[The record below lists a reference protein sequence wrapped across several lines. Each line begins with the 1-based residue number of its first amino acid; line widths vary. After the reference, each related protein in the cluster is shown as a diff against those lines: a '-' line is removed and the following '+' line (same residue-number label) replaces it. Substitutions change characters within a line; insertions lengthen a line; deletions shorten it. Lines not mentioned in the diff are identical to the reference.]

1 MESDSCA
8 LDLCMMKWRDSMEFL
23 LESHSIVEKSY
34 RLSYSAKNPTS
45 CFGYL
50 VLQAHQWGHIIN
62 LSFLS
67 LKNWERNAIVQP
79 IVKSCALCDEGF
91 LALQSFQTL
100 DLAWKKPDILKRREE
115 CSWLILV
122 NVRGNRNLHSGNDF
136 QPLEIVASRVCSFPS
151 LFSHFLSASF
161 VNDKVNCFLYPQ
173 RAFII
178 ILVKR
183 QRTAV
188 PLMSWESR
196 CKKSWYHATN
206 NHHLICTLYQLL
218 MISELLRN
226 DTELI
231 KHASLQEK
239 FNLFFHSIKQRELLF
254 YGCTKVQ
261 IFIY

>member
-1 MESDSCA
+1 
-8 LDLCMMKWRDSMEFL
+8 MMKWRDSMEFL

-100 DLAWKKPDILKRREE
+100 DLARKKPDILK
-115 CSWLILV
+115 SAIDWYLV
-122 NVRGNRNLHSGNDF
+122 MWEVNRNLHSGNDF

-188 PLMSWESR
+188 PWWVESQGA
-196 CKKSWYHATN
+196 KKVDIMLPTTT
-206 NHHLICTLYQLL
+206 I
-218 MISELLRN
+218 
-226 DTELI
+226 
-231 KHASLQEK
+231 
-239 FNLFFHSIKQRELLF
+239 
-254 YGCTKVQ
+254 
-261 IFIY
+261 